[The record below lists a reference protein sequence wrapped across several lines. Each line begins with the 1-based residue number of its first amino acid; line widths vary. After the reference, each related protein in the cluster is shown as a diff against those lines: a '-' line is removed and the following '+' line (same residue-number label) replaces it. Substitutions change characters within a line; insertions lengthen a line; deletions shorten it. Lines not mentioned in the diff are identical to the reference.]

1 MKSTR
6 HKPIPRQFA
15 LPWALRFVFL
25 SLLAATNALAATSLS
40 IVSDQEYL
48 PAVKLNGSARS
59 LDVWGQFFKPSV
71 SGRLYGIEIRAFH
84 TQLMTADLEIEI
96 LGERKRA
103 TVLVD
108 SPYDPENKEL
118 KA

>member
-1 MKSTR
+1 MGYV
-6 HKPIPRQFA
+6 KPEFA
-15 LPWALRFVFL
+15 
-25 SLLAATNALAATSLS
+25 
-40 IVSDQEYL
+40 
-48 PAVKLNGSARS
+48 AVG
-59 LDVWGQFFKPSV
+59 
-71 SGRLYGIEIRAFH
+71 
-84 TQLMTADLEIEI
+84 ADLEIEI